1 MRRIIAWQLTCCRC
15 IVTLSR
21 LYSATQS
28 AATISGITHKPT
40 GATYTPL
47 PGSPFSGTLNKSQL
61 GNMSKS
67 GDEYRPHEVEEM
79 MEQLWAEYVE
89 ANPQEFPSAD

>member
-1 MRRIIAWQLTCCRC
+1 MASKS
-15 IVTLSR
+15 VSR
-21 LYSATQS
+21 DQFEISAR
-28 AATISGITHKPT
+28 GITHKPT

-89 ANPQEFPSAD
+89 ANPQEFPSAN